1 MIVGVPKEIK
11 NNEFRVGLTPQSIK
25 LLVENNH
32 EIIVESNA
40 GVGSGFLDE
49 DYIRAGA
56 KIFNKPQDIFKNSEL
71 IIKVKEPQ
79 LSETQLLKPDQ
90 ILFTYL
96 HLASSKQLTEQLL
109 ESKCISIAYETIT
122 SDLHGLPLLT
132 PMSEIAGRLSIQ
144 AGARCL
150 EKHSGG
156 SGILLGGSSYSPPA
170 NTLVIGGGVV
180 GYNAALIADGM
191 KSKLTILEKN
201 HERINFLKNEFPRAK
216 ILNIDDIIIEDI
228 ISDYDLIIGAVLIPG
243 AQAPQIIQKE
253 HLQLMKHSC
262 VIVDVAIDQGGCF
275 ETSKATTHED
285 PTYVID
291 NVIHYC
297 VANMPGAVPRTSTI
311 SLNTA
316 TLPYILQLANMDIKA
331 FCQTSHH
338 HLNGLSTYKGKLTYK
353 PVADLFEFPYSSPS
367 DIFD

>member
-1 MIVGVPKEIK
+1 VIIGVPKEIK

-25 LLVENNH
+25 TLIENDH
-32 EIIVESNA
+32 EVIVEYNA
-40 GVGSGFLDE
+40 GIGSGFSNE
-49 DYIRAGA
+49 DYINIGA
-56 KIFNKPQDIFKNSEL
+56 KIFKTPNDIYEKSEL

-79 LSETQLLKPDQ
+79 LSETQLLKPNQ

-96 HLASSKQLTEQLL
+96 HLASSKNLTEQLL

-122 SDLHGLPLLT
+122 SDSQGLPLLT

-180 GYNAALIADGM
+180 GYNASLIADGM
-191 KSKLTILEKN
+191 KSHLTILEKN
-201 HERINFLKNEFPRAK
+201 NERIDFLKNEFPKAQ
-216 ILNIDDIIIEDI
+216 ILNIDDINIEDI
-228 ISDYDLIIGAVLIPG
+228 VSEYDLIVGAVLIPG
-243 AQAPQIIQKE
+243 AQAPQIIQKK
-253 HLQLMKHSC
+253 HLKLMKHSC
-262 VIVDVAIDQGGCF
+262 VMVDVAIDQGGCF
-275 ETSKATTHED
+275 ETSKATTHEN

-316 TLPYILQLANMDIKA
+316 TLPYIQKLANSGIKA
-331 FCQTSHH
+331 FCKNSSHH
-338 HLNGLSTYKGKLTYK
+338 INGLSTYKGMLTYK
-353 PVADLFEFPYSSPS
+353 PVADLFKFTYSSPI
-367 DIFD
+367 DIF

>member
-1 MIVGVPKEIK
+1 MILGVPKEIK
-11 NNEFRVGLTPQSIK
+11 NNEFRVGLTPQSVK
-25 LLVENNH
+25 SLVKNNH

-40 GVGSGFLDE
+40 GIGSGFSDD
-49 DYIRAGA
+49 DYVSAGA
-56 KIFNKPQDIFKNSEL
+56 KILKDPKDIFEISEL

-109 ESKCISIAYETIT
+109 ESKCISVAYETIT
-122 SDLHGLPLLT
+122 SDSHGLPLLT

-144 AGARCL
+144 AGAKCL

-191 KSKLTILEKN
+191 KSNLTILEKN
-201 HERINFLKNEFPRAK
+201 PERIEFLINEFPKAK
-216 ILNIDDIIIEDI
+216 ILNIDDIEIENI

-243 AQAPQIIQKE
+243 TQAPQVIQKK

-262 VIVDVAIDQGGCF
+262 VVVDVAIDQGGCF

-316 TLPYILQLANMDIKA
+316 TLPYISKLADSGIEA
-331 FCQTSHH
+331 FCQSSAH

-353 PVADLFEFPYSSPS
+353 PVADLFKFSYSSPA
-367 DIFD
+367 DIF

>member
-1 MIVGVPKEIK
+1 MIIGVPKEIK
-11 NNEFRVGLTPQSIK
+11 NNEFRVGLTPQSIGI
-25 LLVENNH
+25 LIDNGH
-32 EIIVESNA
+32 EVIVESNA
-40 GVGSGFLDE
+40 GIGSGFSNE
-49 DYIRAGA
+49 DYINIGA
-56 KIFNKPQDIFKNSEL
+56 KIFKTPNDIYEKSEL

-79 LSETQLLKPDQ
+79 LSETQLLKPNQ

-96 HLASSKQLTEQLL
+96 HLASSKNLTEQLL

-122 SDLHGLPLLT
+122 SDSQGLPLLT

-191 KSKLTILEKN
+191 KSNLTILEKN
-201 HERINFLKNEFPRAK
+201 NERIDFLKNEFPKAQ
-216 ILNIDDIIIEDI
+216 ILNIDDVNIEDI
-228 ISDYDLIIGAVLIPG
+228 VSEYDLIVGAVLIPG
-243 AQAPQIIQKE
+243 AQAPQIIQKK
-253 HLQLMKHSC
+253 HLQSMKHSC
-262 VIVDVAIDQGGCF
+262 VMVDVAIDQGGCF

-285 PTYVID
+285 PTYIID

-316 TLPYILQLANMDIKA
+316 TLPYIQKLANSGIEA
-331 FCQTSHH
+331 FCKNSPH
-338 HLNGLSTYKGKLTYK
+338 HLNGLSTYNGMLTYK
-353 PVADLFEFPYSSPS
+353 PVADLFKLTYSSPI
-367 DIFD
+367 DIF

>member
-1 MIVGVPKEIK
+1 MIIGVPKEIK
-11 NNEFRVGLTPQSIK
+11 NNEFRVGLTPQSIET
-25 LLVENNH
+25 LIDNGH
-32 EIIVESNA
+32 EVIVESNA
-40 GVGSGFLDE
+40 GIGSGFSNE
-49 DYIRAGA
+49 DYINIGA
-56 KIFNKPQDIFKNSEL
+56 KIFKTPNDIYEKSEL

-79 LSETQLLKPDQ
+79 LTETQLLKPNQ

-96 HLASSKQLTEQLL
+96 HLASSKNLTEQLL
-109 ESKCISIAYETIT
+109 ESKCTSIAYETIT
-122 SDLHGLPLLT
+122 SDSQGLPLLT

-191 KSKLTILEKN
+191 KSHLTILEKN
-201 HERINFLKNEFPRAK
+201 NERIDFLKNEFPKAQ
-216 ILNIDDIIIEDI
+216 ILNIDDINMEDI
-228 ISDYDLIIGAVLIPG
+228 VSEYDLIVGAVLIPG
-243 AQAPQIIQKE
+243 AQAPQIIQKK

-262 VIVDVAIDQGGCF
+262 VMVDVAIDQGGCF

-316 TLPYILQLANMDIKA
+316 TLPYIQKLANSGIEA
-331 FCQTSHH
+331 FCKNSAH
-338 HLNGLSTYKGKLTYK
+338 HLNGLSTYKGMLTYK
-353 PVADLFEFPYSSPS
+353 PVADLFKLTYSSPI
-367 DIFD
+367 DIF

>member
-1 MIVGVPKEIK
+1 MIIGVPKEIK
-11 NNEFRVGLTPQSIK
+11 NNEFRVGLTPQSIEI
-25 LLVENNH
+25 LIDNGH
-32 EIIVESNA
+32 EVIVESNA
-40 GVGSGFLDE
+40 GIGSGFSNE
-49 DYIRAGA
+49 DYINIGA
-56 KIFNKPQDIFKNSEL
+56 KIFKTPNDIYEKSEL

-79 LSETQLLKPDQ
+79 LSETQLLKPNQ

-96 HLASSKQLTEQLL
+96 HLASSKNLTEQLL

-122 SDLHGLPLLT
+122 SDSQGLPLLT

-191 KSKLTILEKN
+191 KSNLTILEKN
-201 HERINFLKNEFPRAK
+201 NERIDFLKNEFPKAQ
-216 ILNIDDIIIEDI
+216 ILNIDDVNIEDI
-228 ISDYDLIIGAVLIPG
+228 VSEYDLIVGAVLIPG
-243 AQAPQIIQKE
+243 AQAPQIIQKK
-253 HLQLMKHSC
+253 HLQSMKHSC
-262 VIVDVAIDQGGCF
+262 VMVDVAIDQGGCF

-285 PTYVID
+285 PTYIID

-316 TLPYILQLANMDIKA
+316 TLPYIQKLANSGIEA
-331 FCQTSHH
+331 FCKNSPH
-338 HLNGLSTYKGKLTYK
+338 HLNGLSTYNGMLTYK
-353 PVADLFEFPYSSPS
+353 PVADLFKLTYSSPI
-367 DIFD
+367 DIF

>member
-1 MIVGVPKEIK
+1 MILGIPKEIK

-25 LLVENNH
+25 SLVKNNH

-40 GVGSGFLDE
+40 GIGSGFSDD
-49 DYIRAGA
+49 DYMSAGA
-56 KIFNKPQDIFKNSEL
+56 KILKDSKDIFKNSEL

-79 LSETQLLKPDQ
+79 LSEIQLLKPDQ

-109 ESKCISIAYETIT
+109 ESKCISVAYETIT
-122 SDLHGLPLLT
+122 SDSHGLPLLT

-144 AGARCL
+144 AGAKCL

-191 KSKLTILEKN
+191 KSNLTILEKN
-201 HERINFLKNEFPRAK
+201 LERIDFLKNEFPKAK
-216 ILNIDDIIIEDI
+216 ILNIDDIEIENI

-243 AQAPQIIQKE
+243 AQAPQVIQKK

-262 VIVDVAIDQGGCF
+262 VMVDVAIDQGGCF

-285 PTYVID
+285 PTYIID

-311 SLNTA
+311 SLNTV
-316 TLPYILQLANMDIKA
+316 TLPYILKLADSGIKA
-331 FCQTSHH
+331 FCESSFH

-353 PVADLFEFPYSSPS
+353 PVADLFKFSYSSPA
-367 DIFD
+367 DIF

>member
-1 MIVGVPKEIK
+1 MIIGVPKEIK
-11 NNEFRVGLTPQSIK
+11 NNEFRVGLTPQSIGI
-25 LLVENNH
+25 LIDNGH
-32 EIIVESNA
+32 EVIVESNA
-40 GVGSGFLDE
+40 GIGSGFSNE
-49 DYIRAGA
+49 DYINIGA
-56 KIFNKPQDIFKNSEL
+56 KIFKTPNDIYEKSEL

-79 LSETQLLKPDQ
+79 LSETQLLKPNQ

-96 HLASSKQLTEQLL
+96 HLASSKNLTEQLL

-122 SDLHGLPLLT
+122 SDSQGLPLLT

-191 KSKLTILEKN
+191 KSHLTILEKN
-201 HERINFLKNEFPRAK
+201 NKRIDFLKNEFPNAQ
-216 ILNIDDIIIEDI
+216 ILNIDDVNIKDI
-228 ISDYDLIIGAVLIPG
+228 VSEYDLIVGAVLIPG
-243 AQAPQIIQKE
+243 AQAPQIIQKK
-253 HLQLMKHSC
+253 HLQSMKHSC
-262 VIVDVAIDQGGCF
+262 VMVDVAIDQGGCF

-285 PTYVID
+285 QTYVID
-291 NVIHYC
+291 DIIHYC

-316 TLPYILQLANMDIKA
+316 TLPYIQKLANLGIEA
-331 FCQTSHH
+331 FCKNSPH
-338 HLNGLSTYKGKLTYK
+338 HLNGLSTYNGMLTYK
-353 PVADLFEFPYSSPS
+353 PVADLFNLTYSSPI
-367 DIFD
+367 DIF